1 MVDPL
6 EAYIRARISPNDT
19 QLTDVL
25 SAFVTRKVRR
35 GEMLLQA
42 GEVCQY
48 CYFVAKGCIQ
58 VFVST
63 NGGTETSRDFVF
75 ENNWLTD
82 IYGFANQQAS
92 QEFFRAVEP
101 TVVRAIH
108 RDQFGRM
115 QQQVPQFE
123 QIYRQILEQSYATTV
138 YRVNTFMA
146 LDALDRVRWLMQ
158 HQPRILSRLSN
169 KLVASYLGISPE
181 TLSRLKARL

>member
-1 MVDPL
+1 MTDVL
-6 EAYIRARISPNDT
+6 EAYIRARIGADDT
-19 QLTDVL
+19 RLANVL
-25 SAFVTRKVRR
+25 SAFTIRKVRR
-35 GEMLLQA
+35 GEVLLRA

-58 VFVST
+58 VFVSSDT
-63 NGGTETSRDFVF
+63 GTETTRDFIF

-82 IYGFANQQAS
+82 IYGFANQQPA
-92 QEFFRAVEP
+92 QECFRAIEP
-101 TVVRAIH
+101 SVVMAIH

-123 QIYRQILEQSYATTV
+123 QIYRQILELSYANTV
-138 YRVNTFMA
+138 YRVNTFIA
-146 LDALDRVRWLMQ
+146 LDALERVRWLMQ

-181 TLSRLKARL
+181 TLSRIKARL